1 MTLSSF
7 QLSKKML
14 FLLGFL
20 ALAFIVYWFELN
32 LFIKEINL
40 SQWISILVDKV
51 TWQGDTPQTFI
62 QQLVNIFTLFMLL
75 AVATSCGLPRQIAA
89 LVAGINLGAFLGAVV
104 ATLAATLGCF
114 ITFSIAR
121 YAFSQKINKKYP
133 AAITKLSDFNSEQ
146 TFIKAFIIRIL
157 PIGSNFLTN
166 IIAGVTQVSSKA
178 FIGGSFVGF
187 IPQMVIFSLAGSG
200 IRLGAQN
207 EMIASG
213 VLFIIA
219 LLLTSYLIRKRNRQ
233 KKGDVSIIK

>member
-1 MTLSSF
+1 MALSSF
-7 QLSKKML
+7 PLSKKMI

-20 ALAFIVYWFELN
+20 ALAFVVYWFELN

-51 TWQGDTPQTFI
+51 TWQGETPQTFI
-62 QQLVNIFTLFMLL
+62 QQLVNIFILFMLL

-89 LVAGINLGAFLGAVV
+89 LVAGINLGAFFGAVV

-133 AAITKLSDFNSEQ
+133 VAITKLSDFISEQ

-207 EMIASG
+207 EMIASI

-219 LLLTSYLIRKRNRQ
+219 LLLSSYLIRKRNRQ
-233 KKGDVSIIK
+233 KKDDVNITK